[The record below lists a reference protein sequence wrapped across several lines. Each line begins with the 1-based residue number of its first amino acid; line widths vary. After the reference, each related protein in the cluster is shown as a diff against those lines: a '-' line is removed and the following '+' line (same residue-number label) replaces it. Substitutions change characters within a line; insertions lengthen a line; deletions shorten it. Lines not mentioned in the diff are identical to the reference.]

1 MSAAKQAA
9 PGPAQLPSWWRRWS
23 GMVGFLVV
31 VAVVVWAMAGLNSH
45 TIDWTKAWPDTVRM
59 MTQMVHADW
68 KYTPT
73 LITKLLETVQM
84 ALLGTLL
91 ASILAIPFGF
101 LAAKNTGK
109 QLSGF
114 GKFLLNAIRAFP
126 EIILAIIFIK
136 GVGPGPLAGIMS
148 MGIHSIGMLG
158 KLYAEAVEAIDRGPT
173 EAMLSVGANKV
184 QQIWFGIVP
193 QVLPEFSSFA
203 LYRFEINSRA
213 ATILGII
220 GAGGIGTDLIF
231 AIQQRVW
238 SRVGIIL
245 IGIIVVVTLIDLG
258 SGWLRKK
265 LV

>member
-1 MSAAKQAA
+1 MSAAKQVA
-9 PGPAQLPSWWRRWS
+9 PGPAPLPWWRRW
-23 GMVGFLVV
+23 GGTVGFVLV
-31 VAVVVWAMAGLNSH
+31 VAVVVWAMSGMKSYTVDLRQS
-45 TIDWTKAWPDTVRM
+45 WRDTVKIVTM
-59 MTQMVHADW
+59 MFHPDW
-68 KYTPT
+68 AYTPS
-73 LITKLLETVQM
+73 LITKLTETVQM

-91 ASILAIPFGF
+91 ASILAVPFGF
-101 LAAKNTGK
+101 LAAKNTGRK
-109 QLSGF
+109 LAGF

-126 EIILAIIFIK
+126 DIILAIIFIK
-136 GVGPGPLAGIMS
+136 GVGPGPLAGIMA
-148 MGIHSIGMLG
+148 MGIHSIGMVG
-158 KLYAEAVEAIDRGPT
+158 KLYAEAVESIDRGPT

-213 ATILGII
+213 ATILGIV

>member
-1 MSAAKQAA
+1 MSAAKSVA
-9 PGPAQLPSWWRRWS
+9 PGPTPLPWWRRWAPTFW
-23 GMVGFLVV
+23 FLVV
-31 VAVVVWAMAGLNSH
+31 VAVVIWAMSGMKSY
-45 TIDWTKAWPDTVRM
+45 TVDWRKALPDTLNILK
-59 MTQMVHADW
+59 QMVHSDW
-68 KYTPT
+68 AYTPT
-73 LITKLLETVQM
+73 LILKLTETIEM

-91 ASILAIPFGF
+91 ASILAVPFGF

-109 QLSGF
+109 RLAGL

-126 EIILAIIFIK
+126 DVILAIIFIK
-136 GVGPGPLAGIMS
+136 GVGPGPLAGIMA
-148 MGIHSIGMLG
+148 MGIHSIGMIG
-158 KLYAEAVEAIDRGPT
+158 KLYAESVEAIDRGPT
-173 EAMLSVGANKV
+173 EAMQSVGANKI
-184 QQIWFGIVP
+184 QQIWFGVVP
-193 QVLPEFSSFA
+193 QVLPEFSSYA

-213 ATILGII
+213 ATILGIV

-245 IGIIVVVTLIDLG
+245 IGIIVVVTVIDVG

>member
-1 MSAAKQAA
+1 MTAARAT
-9 PGPAQLPSWWRRWS
+9 GPAPLPWWRRWAPAFWTVLVAALLIWAGS
-23 GMVGFLVV
+23 GLESYTVDWRKALPQS
-31 VAVVVWAMAGLNSH
+31 W
-45 TIDWTKAWPDTVRM
+45 TIIKLMFSP
-59 MTQMVHADW
+59 DW
-68 KYTPT
+68 KYTPS
-73 LITKLLETVQM
+73 LVGKLLETVEM
-84 ALLGTLL
+84 ALLGTML
-91 ASILAIPFGF
+91 AAVLAIPFGF
-101 LAAKNTGK
+101 LAARNMGK
-109 QLSGF
+109 RLSGL

-136 GVGPGPLAGIMS
+136 GVGPGPLAGIMA

-158 KLYAEAVEAIDRGPT
+158 KLYAESVEAIDRGPT
-173 EAMLSVGANKV
+173 EAMLSVGANRI
-184 QQIWFGIVP
+184 QQIWFGVVP

-213 ATILGII
+213 ATILGVV

-245 IGIIVVVTLIDLG
+245 LGIIVVVTVIDLG

>member
-23 GMVGFLVV
+23 PMFGLLVV
-31 VAVVVWAMAGLNSH
+31 VAVVVWAMSGMKSY
-45 TIDWTKAWPDTVRM
+45 TVDWRKALPDTMNIVS
-59 MTQMVHADW
+59 QMIHADW
-68 KYTPT
+68 AYTPT
-73 LITKLLETVQM
+73 LAKKLLETVQM

-91 ASILAIPFGF
+91 ASVLAIPFGF
-101 LAAKNTGK
+101 LAAHNTGRRA
-109 QLSGF
+109 SGF
-114 GKFLLNAIRAFP
+114 GKFLLNAVRAFP
-126 EIILAIIFIK
+126 EVILAIIFIK

-173 EAMLSVGANKV
+173 EAMLSVGARRV
-184 QQIWFGIVP
+184 QQIWFGVVP

-213 ATILGII
+213 AAILGIV

-245 IGIIVVVTLIDLG
+245 LGIIVVVTVIDLG

>member
-1 MSAAKQAA
+1 MTTARNSVS
-9 PGPAQLPSWWRRWS
+9 GPAPLPWWRRWAP
-23 GMVGFLVV
+23 GFWTMVVL
-31 VAVVVWAMAGLNSH
+31 AVLVWAGSGLQTYTLNWRE
-45 TIDWTKAWPDTVRM
+45 TIPQTLTLLNMMFHPDWA
-59 MTQMVHADW
+59 
-68 KYTPT
+68 YTPS
-73 LITKLLETVQM
+73 LVLKLLETVEM

-91 ASILAIPFGF
+91 ASVLAVPFGF
-101 LAAKNTGK
+101 LAARNMGRK
-109 QLSGF
+109 LSGV

-136 GVGPGPLAGIMS
+136 GVGPGPLAGIMA

-158 KLYAEAVEAIDRGPT
+158 KLYAESVEAIDKGPT
-173 EAMLSVGANKV
+173 EAMLSVGANRV
-184 QQIWFGIVP
+184 QQVWFGVVP

-213 ATILGII
+213 ATILGIV

-238 SRVGIIL
+238 ERVGIIL
-245 IGIIVVVTLIDLG
+245 LGIIVVVTVIDIG
-258 SGWLRKK
+258 SGWLRKR

>member
-1 MSAAKQAA
+1 MTTARSTA
-9 PGPAQLPSWWRRWS
+9 PGPAPLSLWKRWAPTFW
-23 GMVGFLVV
+23 FLVV
-31 VAVVVWAMAGLNSH
+31 IAVVVWAMTGMKSY
-45 TIDWTKAWPDTVRM
+45 TVKWSEAWPSTVNIVKL
-59 MTQMVHADW
+59 MVRADW
-68 KYTPT
+68 PYTPT
-73 LITKLLETVQM
+73 LLAKLLETVQM

-101 LAAKNTGK
+101 LASRNMGK
-109 QLSGF
+109 KLSGF
-114 GKFLLNAIRAFP
+114 GKMMLNAIRAFP

-136 GVGPGPLAGIMS
+136 GVGPGPLAGIMA

-158 KLYAEAVEAIDRGPT
+158 KLYAESVEAIDKGPT
-173 EAMLSVGANKV
+173 EAMLSVGANRI
-184 QQIWFGIVP
+184 QQIWFGVVP
-193 QVLPEFSSFA
+193 QVLPEFSSYA

-213 ATILGII
+213 ATILGIV

-245 IGIIVVVTLIDLG
+245 LGIIVVVTAIDLG